1 MELIIEYFIP
11 LTFDQGL
18 IVCVPTTVTLEVE
31 ADDLTGN
38 TDYWISAVYIEGT
51 KMSKGV
57 LADRQDDHR
66 IPDSDPMSEAIRTYA
81 YRTHKRQ
88 LDELWQ
94 SYLNDLSPR
103 RRHLSS
109 LR

>member
-57 LADRQDDHR
+57 LADSQFDHL
-66 IPDSDPMSEAIRTYA
+66 IPDNDPTCEAIRTYA

-94 SYLNDLSPR
+94 SYLNDRPR
-103 RRHLSS
+103 QRRA
-109 LR
+109 